1 MSNEQVKMEGFSN
14 VWDNSVPVEKSS
26 YLHDHFVQ
34 YLNVENF
41 KHDSDKLAMID
52 LFCGAGGFAV
62 GASWAGFESV
72 IGIDHLEPAMETWM
86 YNHPNAIGC
95 LGDIKQVDP
104 EYLKKQRAALVRKH
118 RQVIYLND
126 SELAAINLYCEKFRV
141 GAKAALYRKA
151 IMEKVLTELE
161 DNHPT
166 LF

>member
-1 MSNEQVKMEGFSN
+1 MAKRKRKIMS
-14 VWDNSVPVEKSS
+14 
-26 YLHDHFVQ
+26 
-34 YLNVENF
+34 
-41 KHDSDKLAMID
+41 
-52 LFCGAGGFAV
+52 GG
-62 GASWAGFESV
+62 
-72 IGIDHLEPAMETWM
+72 
-86 YNHPNAIGC
+86 
-95 LGDIKQVDP
+95 VDP

-141 GAKAALYRKA
+141 GAKAVLYRKA